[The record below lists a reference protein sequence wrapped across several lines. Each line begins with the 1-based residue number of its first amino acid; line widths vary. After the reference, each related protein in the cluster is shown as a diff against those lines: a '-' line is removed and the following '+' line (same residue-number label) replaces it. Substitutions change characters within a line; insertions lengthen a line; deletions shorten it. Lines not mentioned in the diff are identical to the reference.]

1 MRYLSEHIESV
12 PIEESDF
19 YLDIGLA
26 RTALEIA
33 VERHAG
39 RLEQIYSPYGMTF
52 IQFGK
57 DLTEVRNVIGTGG
70 IFAYGR
76 ESLRVLEGA
85 LFSQED
91 PLLLKPKSPDFFVD
105 KSYILYA
112 IGLLAENEPEKAVR
126 IGKKYLQK
134 VS

>member
-1 MRYLSEHIESV
+1 V

-33 VERHAG
+33 VERHVG

-52 IQFGK
+52 TQFGK

-76 ESLRVLEGA
+76 EPLIVLQGA
-85 LFSQED
+85 LFSQEN
-91 PLLLKPKSPDFFVD
+91 PLTLKPKSPDFFVD
-105 KSYILYA
+105 KNYILYA
-112 IGLLAENEPEKAVR
+112 IGLLAENEPEKALR